1 MAIMSVKPVPPVTA
15 LAAQSA
21 VTAVG
26 PGAGLGAVPG
36 TMPAGAQG
44 PAASMPPPASVDAE
58 ARFRQSM
65 ANASL
70 ERPSNVGGAHT
81 SIAAQMVASQDDAVN
96 RVSADVAHFQAE
108 AGEMDTRE
116 LTANMVRLQFEM
128 AETMARIELGVGFA
142 QGGKGAVQNLM
153 KNQ

>member
-1 MAIMSVKPVPPVTA
+1 MSVKPVPPVAA
-15 LAAQSA
+15 LAAQGA
-21 VTAVG
+21 ATAIG
-26 PGAGLGAVPG
+26 PGTGANAL
-36 TMPAGAQG
+36 PAPTHA
-44 PAASMPPPASVDAE
+44 PDARATALPPPASLDAQ
-58 ARFRQSM
+58 ARFQQSM
-65 ANASL
+65 AKAAL
-70 ERPSNVGGAHT
+70 ERPSGVSGVHT
-81 SIAAQMVASQDDAVN
+81 SVAAQLVATQDDAVN

>member
-1 MAIMSVKPVPPVTA
+1 MAIVPVKPVPPVAA

-21 VTAVG
+21 VSAVG
-26 PGAGLGAVPG
+26 PGAMPVAPSG
-36 TMPAGAQG
+36 TG
-44 PAASMPPPASVDAE
+44 PAASMPPPASAEME

-65 ANASL
+65 ANAAL
-70 ERPSNVGGAHT
+70 ERPGNVGGAHT
-81 SIAAQMVASQDDAVN
+81 SVAAQMVASQDDAVN